1 MAFKFAA
8 SFVCLLAL
16 CVLPAR
22 AQTPPPPQ
30 PGMTPTPATP
40 VPATPP
46 DYAVI
51 TLTQDVAVTPDK
63 AWAKI
68 GPFCSI
74 ATWLKVTCATV
85 GGDGSNVGTI
95 RQLNGRTLEI
105 MVAKTPYSY
114 TYTQP
119 NTPILYHGTLA
130 VEPVAGGKTGRII
143 YTLFYDQAPD
153 GTPEK
158 KAADR
163 DNRSKRF
170 TTALLAMKAMAE
182 AP

>member
-1 MAFKFAA
+1 MKFAA
-8 SFVCLLAL
+8 SVLCILAL
-16 CVLPAR
+16 CAAPALAQTSPLPA
-22 AQTPPPPQ
+22 
-30 PGMTPTPATP
+30 GMTPAPVTP

-51 TLTQDVAVTPDK
+51 TLTQDVAATPDQT
-63 AWAKI
+63 WSKI

-85 GGDGSNVGTI
+85 GGDGTNVGTI

-130 VEPVAGGKTGRII
+130 VEPAAGGKASRII
-143 YTLFYDQAPD
+143 YTLFYDAAPLV
-153 GTPEK
+153 TPEK

-163 DNRSKRF
+163 DSRSKRF
-170 TTALLAMKAMAE
+170 STALLAMKAMAE

>member
-1 MAFKFAA
+1 MKFAA
-8 SFVCLLAL
+8 PVFCLLAL
-16 CVLPAR
+16 CAAPAI
-22 AQTPPPPQ
+22 AQTPPPA
-30 PGMTPTPATP
+30 GMTPAPVTPAPT
-40 VPATPP
+40 TP

-51 TLTQDVAVTPDK
+51 TLTQDVAAAPDRT
-63 AWAKI
+63 WSRI

-85 GGDGSNVGTI
+85 GGDGVHVGTI

-105 MVAKTPYSY
+105 MVASTPYSY

-119 NTPILYHGTLA
+119 GTPILYHGTLA
-130 VEPVAGGKTGRII
+130 VEPADGGKASRIV
-143 YTLFYDQAPD
+143 YTLFYDAAPLA
-153 GTPEK
+153 TPDR

-163 DNRSKRF
+163 DSRSKRF
-170 TTALLAMKAMAE
+170 SAALLVMKGMAE